1 MIYYLLLEKV
11 STFYKQEPNTDIL
24 CLCNNKKWPSK
35 FLNLGIVRV
44 VQLNLSIIETRRTP
58 IRYPRQTYCLTSNNF
73 FFTMFYACQLL
84 VWFYLNQSLQILI
97 VYK

>member
-58 IRYPRQTYCLTSNNF
+58 IRYPRQTYCLTSNNIF
-73 FFTMFYACQLL
+73 FYNVLCLSVTCMVLFKSILANFD
-84 VWFYLNQSLQILI
+84 SL
-97 VYK
+97 